1 MKLTSHTPHKKARI
15 EIIPLIDIMFF
26 LLASFMLVA
35 MSMVKLQA
43 IQTNLP
49 ASNTSTPI
57 QKPDFV
63 AIGVDKEGK
72 YYFDKDKSP
81 IDPDTIPARLQP
93 FYASKRDDLKVF
105 VNADQDASYN
115 AVITALDEVRSVGIT
130 KVSFAVKKNNH
141 FDPAGPRPNT
151 HPDTDANGARQRS
164 PRPAAPAAP
173 AAPPPRRIPEVSSIM
188 PGGDTP
194 PGACWGT

>member
-49 ASNTSTPI
+49 SSKTSTPV

-63 AIGVDKEGK
+63 AIGVSKDGQ
-72 YYFDKDKSP
+72 YYFDKDKGP
-81 IDPDTIPARLQP
+81 TLADDLPAKLQP
-93 FYASKRDDLKVF
+93 FYAVKRDELKVF
-105 VNADQDASYN
+105 VNADQDATYN
-115 AVITALDEVRSVGIT
+115 AVITALDEVRSLGIT
-130 KVSFAVKKNNH
+130 KVSFAVKKNNK
-141 FDPAGPRPNT
+141 FDPA
-151 HPDTDANGARQRS
+151 S
-164 PRPAAPAAP
+164 PRPTTHPEAGGAPGAAAAPAAP
-173 AAPPPRRIPEVSSIM
+173 AAPVAPAAPAPPNP
-188 PGGDTP
+188 
-194 PGACWGT
+194 

>member
-49 ASNTSTPI
+49 SSKTSTPV

-63 AIGVDKEGK
+63 AIGVSKDGQ
-72 YYFDKDKSP
+72 YYFDKDKTP
-81 IDPDTIPARLQP
+81 TDPDDLPAKLQP
-93 FYASKRDDLKVF
+93 WYKAKGEELKVF

-115 AVITALDEVRSVGIT
+115 AVITALDEVRSLGIT
-130 KVSFAVKKNNH
+130 KVSFAVKKNNK
-141 FDPAGPRPNT
+141 FDPVAPRPNT
-151 HPDTDANGARQRS
+151 HPDSAGPGVSAA
-164 PRPAAPAAP
+164 PAAAPAAP
-173 AAPPPRRIPEVSSIM
+173 AAPPAAPAAPN
-188 PGGDTP
+188 P
-194 PGACWGT
+194 